1 MKTVMLVFGTRPE
14 AIKMC
19 PLVNELKTRK
29 TIRTVV
35 CVTGQHRQ
43 MLDQV
48 LEAFQTVPDYDLSI
62 MKTGQTLFDVTT
74 NILNRIG
81 TVLDEVKPDVVLV
94 HGDTSTTFVTALA
107 CFYKQIPVGHVEAGL
122 RTYNIYSPYPEEF
135 NRQAVSIIS
144 AYNFAP
150 TELARQNLLKEG
162 KKAETIWVTGNDG
175 HIYLSVVPDKG
186 SFTEPTEGYTPASA
200 QETADALL
208 AQLDF
213 VQYVDIAPG
222 LTLEDYYRTD
232 PHWRQECL
240 ISTAQTLAQA
250 MDVPLAS
257 DFQENA
263 VDTPFFGSY
272 AGKTDEP
279 LTADTLRYLIGGTLD
294 ACTVYDYET
303 EAQEGLYDLSAVD
316 TKTPYDLY
324 LQGSKSLLRI
334 DSPLSA
340 TDKTLVVFRDSF
352 GSSLIPLLSE
362 SYRTIYAVDIRYLSS
377 QMVGR
382 FLSFDGSEDVL
393 FLYSTMVLQNSRTM
407 K

>member
-1 MKTVMLVFGTRPE
+1 MRNTIVKGVVFVLLACAVVFGTAKWIPTQE
-14 AIKMC
+14 A
-19 PLVNELKTRK
+19 PSAAL
-29 TIRTVV
+29 
-35 CVTGQHRQ
+35 
-43 MLDQV
+43 
-48 LEAFQTVPDYDLSI
+48 PDVYVYQ
-62 MKTGQTLFDVTT
+62 GYAVTT
-74 NILNRIG
+74 
-81 TVLDEVKPDVVLV
+81 
-94 HGDTSTTFVTALA
+94 
-107 CFYKQIPVGHVEAGL
+107 EAGYDQKSL
-122 RTYNIYSPYPEEF
+122 DY
-135 NRQAVSIIS
+135 A
-144 AYNFAP
+144 A
-150 TELARQNLLKEG
+150 LKFQQLYDSYL
-162 KKAETIWVTGNDG
+162 TGNDG

-186 SFTEPTEGYTPASA
+186 SFTAPPEGYTPASA
-200 QETADALL
+200 QETADTLL

-240 ISTAQTLAQA
+240 VATAQTLAQA
-250 MDVPLAS
+250 MDVPLAG

-263 VDTPFFGSY
+263 IDVPFYGAY
-272 AGKTDEP
+272 AEKAGEP
-279 LTADTLRYLIGGTLD
+279 LVADTLRYLTGEVLD

-303 EAQEGLYDLSAVD
+303 DAREPLYDLAAVETD
-316 TKTPYDLY
+316 TPYDLY
-324 LQGSKSLLRI
+324 LQGSRSLLRI

-352 GSSLIPLLSE
+352 GSSLIPLLAE

>member
-1 MKTVMLVFGTRPE
+1 MRNAIVKGVVFVLLACAVVFGAAKWIPTQE
-14 AIKMC
+14 A
-19 PLVNELKTRK
+19 PSAAL
-29 TIRTVV
+29 
-35 CVTGQHRQ
+35 
-43 MLDQV
+43 
-48 LEAFQTVPDYDLSI
+48 PDVYVYQ
-62 MKTGQTLFDVTT
+62 GYAVTT
-74 NILNRIG
+74 
-81 TVLDEVKPDVVLV
+81 
-94 HGDTSTTFVTALA
+94 
-107 CFYKQIPVGHVEAGL
+107 EAGYDQKSL
-122 RTYNIYSPYPEEF
+122 DY
-135 NRQAVSIIS
+135 A
-144 AYNFAP
+144 A
-150 TELARQNLLKEG
+150 LKFQQLYDSYL
-162 KKAETIWVTGNDG
+162 TGNDG

-186 SFTEPTEGYTPASA
+186 SFTAPPEGYTPASA
-200 QETADALL
+200 QETADTLL

-240 ISTAQTLAQA
+240 VATAQTLAQA
-250 MDVPLAS
+250 MDVPLAG

-263 VDTPFFGSY
+263 IDVPFYGAY
-272 AGKTDEP
+272 AEKAGEP
-279 LTADTLRYLIGGTLD
+279 LVADTLRYLTGEVLD

-303 EAQEGLYDLSAVD
+303 DAPETLYDLSAVETD
-316 TKTPYDLY
+316 TPYDLY
-324 LQGSKSLLRI
+324 LQGSRSLLRI

-352 GSSLIPLLSE
+352 GSSLIPLLAE

>member
-1 MKTVMLVFGTRPE
+1 MRNAIVTGVVFVLLACAAVFGAAKWIPTQE
-14 AIKMC
+14 A
-19 PLVNELKTRK
+19 PSAAL
-29 TIRTVV
+29 
-35 CVTGQHRQ
+35 
-43 MLDQV
+43 
-48 LEAFQTVPDYDLSI
+48 PDVYVYQ
-62 MKTGQTLFDVTT
+62 GYAVTT
-74 NILNRIG
+74 
-81 TVLDEVKPDVVLV
+81 
-94 HGDTSTTFVTALA
+94 
-107 CFYKQIPVGHVEAGL
+107 EAGYDQKSL
-122 RTYNIYSPYPEEF
+122 DY
-135 NRQAVSIIS
+135 A
-144 AYNFAP
+144 
-150 TELARQNLLKEG
+150 ARKLQQLHDSYL
-162 KKAETIWVTGNDG
+162 TGNDG

-186 SFTEPTEGYTPASA
+186 SFTVPPEGYTPASA

-240 ISTAQTLAQA
+240 VATAQTLAQA
-250 MDVPLAS
+250 MDVPLAG

-263 VDTPFFGSY
+263 IDVPFYGAY
-272 AGKTDEP
+272 AEKAGEP
-279 LTADTLRYLIGGTLD
+279 LVADTLRYLTGEVLD

-303 EAQEGLYDLSAVD
+303 DAQEPLYDLTAVD
-316 TKTPYDLY
+316 TDTPYDLY
-324 LQGSKSLLRI
+324 LQGSRSLLRI

-352 GSSLIPLLSE
+352 GSSLIPLLAE

-393 FLYSTMVLQNSRTM
+393 FLYSTLVLQNSRTM

>member
-1 MKTVMLVFGTRPE
+1 MRNAIVKGVVFVLLACAVVFGAAKWIPTQE
-14 AIKMC
+14 A
-19 PLVNELKTRK
+19 PSAAL
-29 TIRTVV
+29 
-35 CVTGQHRQ
+35 
-43 MLDQV
+43 
-48 LEAFQTVPDYDLSI
+48 PDVYVYQ
-62 MKTGQTLFDVTT
+62 GYAVTT
-74 NILNRIG
+74 
-81 TVLDEVKPDVVLV
+81 
-94 HGDTSTTFVTALA
+94 
-107 CFYKQIPVGHVEAGL
+107 EAGYDQKSL
-122 RTYNIYSPYPEEF
+122 DY
-135 NRQAVSIIS
+135 A
-144 AYNFAP
+144 A
-150 TELARQNLLKEG
+150 LKFQQLY
-162 KKAETIWVTGNDG
+162 ASYLTGNDG

-186 SFTEPTEGYTPASA
+186 SFTAPPEGYTPASA
-200 QETADALL
+200 QETADTLL

-240 ISTAQTLAQA
+240 VATAQTLAQA
-250 MDVPLAS
+250 MDVPLAG

-263 VDTPFFGSY
+263 IDVPFYGAY
-272 AGKTDEP
+272 AEKAGEP
-279 LTADTLRYLIGGTLD
+279 LVADTLRYLTGEVLD

-303 EAQEGLYDLSAVD
+303 DAQEPLYDLSAVETD
-316 TKTPYDLY
+316 TPYDLY
-324 LQGSKSLLRI
+324 LQGSRSLLRI

-340 TDKTLVVFRDSF
+340 SDKTLVVFRDSF
-352 GSSLIPLLSE
+352 GSSLIPLLAE

>member
-1 MKTVMLVFGTRPE
+1 MRNAIVKGVVFVLLACAVVFGAAKWIPTQE
-14 AIKMC
+14 A
-19 PLVNELKTRK
+19 PSAAL
-29 TIRTVV
+29 
-35 CVTGQHRQ
+35 
-43 MLDQV
+43 
-48 LEAFQTVPDYDLSI
+48 PDVYVYQ
-62 MKTGQTLFDVTT
+62 GYAVTT
-74 NILNRIG
+74 
-81 TVLDEVKPDVVLV
+81 
-94 HGDTSTTFVTALA
+94 
-107 CFYKQIPVGHVEAGL
+107 EAGYDQKSL
-122 RTYNIYSPYPEEF
+122 DY
-135 NRQAVSIIS
+135 A
-144 AYNFAP
+144 A
-150 TELARQNLLKEG
+150 LKFQQLYDSYL
-162 KKAETIWVTGNDG
+162 TGNDG

-186 SFTEPTEGYTPASA
+186 SFTAPPEGYTPASA

-240 ISTAQTLAQA
+240 VATAQTLAQA
-250 MDVPLAS
+250 MDVPLAG

-263 VDTPFFGSY
+263 IDVPFYGAY
-272 AGKTDEP
+272 AEKAGEP
-279 LTADTLRYLIGGTLD
+279 LVADTLRYLTGEVLD

-303 EAQEGLYDLSAVD
+303 DAQEPLYDLSAVETD
-316 TKTPYDLY
+316 TPYDLY
-324 LQGSKSLLRI
+324 LQGSRSLLRI

-352 GSSLIPLLSE
+352 GSSLIPLLAE

>member
-1 MKTVMLVFGTRPE
+1 MRNAIVKGVVFVLLACAAVFGAAKWIPTQE
-14 AIKMC
+14 A
-19 PLVNELKTRK
+19 PSAAL
-29 TIRTVV
+29 
-35 CVTGQHRQ
+35 
-43 MLDQV
+43 
-48 LEAFQTVPDYDLSI
+48 PDVYVYQ
-62 MKTGQTLFDVTT
+62 GYAVTT
-74 NILNRIG
+74 
-81 TVLDEVKPDVVLV
+81 
-94 HGDTSTTFVTALA
+94 
-107 CFYKQIPVGHVEAGL
+107 EAGYDQKSL
-122 RTYNIYSPYPEEF
+122 DY
-135 NRQAVSIIS
+135 A
-144 AYNFAP
+144 
-150 TELARQNLLKEG
+150 ARKLQQLHDSYL
-162 KKAETIWVTGNDG
+162 TGNDG

-240 ISTAQTLAQA
+240 VATAQTLAQA
-250 MDVPLAS
+250 MDVPLAG

-263 VDTPFFGSY
+263 IDVPFYGAY
-272 AGKTDEP
+272 AEKAGEP
-279 LTADTLRYLIGGTLD
+279 LVADTLRYLTGEVLD

-303 EAQEGLYDLSAVD
+303 DAQETLYDLSAVETD
-316 TKTPYDLY
+316 TPYDLY
-324 LQGSKSLLRI
+324 LQGSRSLLRI

-340 TDKTLVVFRDSF
+340 TDRTLVVFRDSF
-352 GSSLIPLLSE
+352 GSSLIPLLAE

>member
-1 MKTVMLVFGTRPE
+1 MRNAIVKGVVFVLLACAVVFGTAKWIPTQE
-14 AIKMC
+14 A
-19 PLVNELKTRK
+19 PSAAL
-29 TIRTVV
+29 
-35 CVTGQHRQ
+35 
-43 MLDQV
+43 
-48 LEAFQTVPDYDLSI
+48 PDVYVYQ
-62 MKTGQTLFDVTT
+62 GYAVTT
-74 NILNRIG
+74 
-81 TVLDEVKPDVVLV
+81 
-94 HGDTSTTFVTALA
+94 
-107 CFYKQIPVGHVEAGL
+107 EAGYDQKSL
-122 RTYNIYSPYPEEF
+122 DY
-135 NRQAVSIIS
+135 A
-144 AYNFAP
+144 A
-150 TELARQNLLKEG
+150 LKFQQLYDSYL
-162 KKAETIWVTGNDG
+162 TGNDG

-186 SFTEPTEGYTPASA
+186 SFTAPPEGYTPASA
-200 QETADALL
+200 QETADTLL

-240 ISTAQTLAQA
+240 VATAQTLAQA
-250 MDVPLAS
+250 MDVPLAG

-263 VDTPFFGSY
+263 IDVPFYGAY
-272 AGKTDEP
+272 AEKAGEP
-279 LTADTLRYLIGGTLD
+279 LVADTLRYLTGEVLD

-303 EAQEGLYDLSAVD
+303 DAQETLYDLSAVETD
-316 TKTPYDLY
+316 TPYDLY
-324 LQGSKSLLRI
+324 LQGSRSLLRI

-340 TDKTLVVFRDSF
+340 TDRTLVVFRDSF
-352 GSSLIPLLSE
+352 GSSLIPLLAE

>member
-1 MKTVMLVFGTRPE
+1 VRNAIVKGVVFVLLACAVVFGAAKWIPTQE
-14 AIKMC
+14 A
-19 PLVNELKTRK
+19 PSAAL
-29 TIRTVV
+29 
-35 CVTGQHRQ
+35 
-43 MLDQV
+43 
-48 LEAFQTVPDYDLSI
+48 PDVYVYQ
-62 MKTGQTLFDVTT
+62 GYAVTT
-74 NILNRIG
+74 
-81 TVLDEVKPDVVLV
+81 
-94 HGDTSTTFVTALA
+94 
-107 CFYKQIPVGHVEAGL
+107 EAGYDQKSL
-122 RTYNIYSPYPEEF
+122 DY
-135 NRQAVSIIS
+135 A
-144 AYNFAP
+144 A
-150 TELARQNLLKEG
+150 LKFQQLYDSYL
-162 KKAETIWVTGNDG
+162 TGNDG

-186 SFTEPTEGYTPASA
+186 SFTAPPEGYTPASA
-200 QETADALL
+200 QETADTLL

-240 ISTAQTLAQA
+240 VATAQTLAQA
-250 MDVPLAS
+250 MDVPLAG

-263 VDTPFFGSY
+263 IDVPFYGAY
-272 AGKTDEP
+272 AEKAGEP
-279 LTADTLRYLIGGTLD
+279 LVADTLRYLTGEVLD

-303 EAQEGLYDLSAVD
+303 DAQEPLYDLSAVETD
-316 TKTPYDLY
+316 TPYDLY
-324 LQGSKSLLRI
+324 LQGSRSLLRI

-340 TDKTLVVFRDSF
+340 SDKTLVVFRDSF
-352 GSSLIPLLSE
+352 GSSLIPLLAE

>member
-1 MKTVMLVFGTRPE
+1 MRNAIVKGVVFVLLACAVVFGAAKWIPTQE
-14 AIKMC
+14 A
-19 PLVNELKTRK
+19 PSAAL
-29 TIRTVV
+29 
-35 CVTGQHRQ
+35 
-43 MLDQV
+43 
-48 LEAFQTVPDYDLSI
+48 PDVYVYQ
-62 MKTGQTLFDVTT
+62 GYAVTT
-74 NILNRIG
+74 
-81 TVLDEVKPDVVLV
+81 
-94 HGDTSTTFVTALA
+94 
-107 CFYKQIPVGHVEAGL
+107 EAGYDQKSL
-122 RTYNIYSPYPEEF
+122 DY
-135 NRQAVSIIS
+135 A
-144 AYNFAP
+144 
-150 TELARQNLLKEG
+150 ARKLQQLHDSYL
-162 KKAETIWVTGNDG
+162 TGNDG

-186 SFTEPTEGYTPASA
+186 SFTEPPEGYTPASA

-213 VQYVDIAPG
+213 AQYVDIAPG

-240 ISTAQTLAQA
+240 IATAQTLAQA
-250 MDVPLAS
+250 MDVPLAG

-263 VDTPFFGSY
+263 IDVPFYGAY
-272 AGKTDEP
+272 AEKAGEP
-279 LTADTLRYLIGGTLD
+279 LVADTLRYLTGEVLD

-303 EAQEGLYDLSAVD
+303 DAQEPLYDLSAVETD
-316 TKTPYDLY
+316 TPYDLY
-324 LQGSKSLLRI
+324 LQGSRSLLRI

-352 GSSLIPLLSE
+352 GSSLIPLLAE

>member
-1 MKTVMLVFGTRPE
+1 MRNAIVKGVVFVLLACAVVFGAATWIPTQE
-14 AIKMC
+14 A
-19 PLVNELKTRK
+19 PSAAL
-29 TIRTVV
+29 
-35 CVTGQHRQ
+35 
-43 MLDQV
+43 
-48 LEAFQTVPDYDLSI
+48 PDVSVYQ
-62 MKTGQTLFDVTT
+62 GYAVTT
-74 NILNRIG
+74 
-81 TVLDEVKPDVVLV
+81 
-94 HGDTSTTFVTALA
+94 
-107 CFYKQIPVGHVEAGL
+107 EAGYDQKSL
-122 RTYNIYSPYPEEF
+122 DY
-135 NRQAVSIIS
+135 A
-144 AYNFAP
+144 A
-150 TELARQNLLKEG
+150 LKFQQLYDSYL
-162 KKAETIWVTGNDG
+162 TGNDG

-186 SFTEPTEGYTPASA
+186 SFTAPPEGYTPASA
-200 QETADALL
+200 QETADTLL

-240 ISTAQTLAQA
+240 VATAQTLAQA
-250 MDVPLAS
+250 MDVPLAG

-263 VDTPFFGSY
+263 IDVPFYGAY
-272 AGKTDEP
+272 AEKAGEP
-279 LTADTLRYLIGGTLD
+279 LVADTLRYLTGEVLD

-303 EAQEGLYDLSAVD
+303 DAQEPLYDLSAVETD
-316 TKTPYDLY
+316 TPYDLY
-324 LQGSKSLLRI
+324 LQGSRSLLRI

-340 TDKTLVVFRDSF
+340 SDKTLVVFRDSF
-352 GSSLIPLLSE
+352 GSSLIPLLAE

>member
-1 MKTVMLVFGTRPE
+1 MRNAIVKGVVFVLLACAVVFGAAKWIPTQE
-14 AIKMC
+14 A
-19 PLVNELKTRK
+19 PSAAL
-29 TIRTVV
+29 
-35 CVTGQHRQ
+35 
-43 MLDQV
+43 
-48 LEAFQTVPDYDLSI
+48 PDVYVYQ
-62 MKTGQTLFDVTT
+62 GYAVTT
-74 NILNRIG
+74 
-81 TVLDEVKPDVVLV
+81 
-94 HGDTSTTFVTALA
+94 
-107 CFYKQIPVGHVEAGL
+107 EAGYDQKSL
-122 RTYNIYSPYPEEF
+122 DY
-135 NRQAVSIIS
+135 A
-144 AYNFAP
+144 A
-150 TELARQNLLKEG
+150 LKFQQLYDSYL
-162 KKAETIWVTGNDG
+162 TGNDG

-186 SFTEPTEGYTPASA
+186 SFTAPPEGYTPASA
-200 QETADALL
+200 QETADTLL

-240 ISTAQTLAQA
+240 VATAQTLAQA
-250 MDVPLAS
+250 MDVPLAG
-257 DFQENA
+257 DFQKNA
-263 VDTPFFGSY
+263 IDVPFYGAY
-272 AGKTDEP
+272 AEKAGEP
-279 LTADTLRYLIGGTLD
+279 LVADTLRYLTGEVLD

-303 EAQEGLYDLSAVD
+303 DAQEPLYDLSAVETD
-316 TKTPYDLY
+316 TPYDLY
-324 LQGSKSLLRI
+324 LQGSRSLLRI

-352 GSSLIPLLSE
+352 GSSLIPLLAE

>member
-1 MKTVMLVFGTRPE
+1 MRNAIVKGVVFVLLACAVVFGAAKWIPTQE
-14 AIKMC
+14 A
-19 PLVNELKTRK
+19 PSAAL
-29 TIRTVV
+29 
-35 CVTGQHRQ
+35 
-43 MLDQV
+43 
-48 LEAFQTVPDYDLSI
+48 PDVYVYQ
-62 MKTGQTLFDVTT
+62 GYAVTT
-74 NILNRIG
+74 
-81 TVLDEVKPDVVLV
+81 
-94 HGDTSTTFVTALA
+94 
-107 CFYKQIPVGHVEAGL
+107 EAGYDQKSL
-122 RTYNIYSPYPEEF
+122 DYAARKFRQIYDSY
-135 NRQAVSIIS
+135 
-144 AYNFAP
+144 
-150 TELARQNLLKEG
+150 L
-162 KKAETIWVTGNDG
+162 TGNDG

-186 SFTEPTEGYTPASA
+186 SFTEPPEGYTPASA
-200 QETADALL
+200 QETAEALL

-240 ISTAQTLAQA
+240 ITTAQTLAQA
-250 MDVPLAS
+250 MDVPLAG

-263 VDTPFFGSY
+263 IDTPFYGAY
-272 AGKTDEP
+272 AGKSNET
-279 LTADTLRYLIGGTLD
+279 LMADTLRYLTGEVPD

-303 EAQEGLYDLSAVD
+303 ERQETLYDLSAVETD
-316 TKTPYDLY
+316 TPYDLY
-324 LQGSKSLLRI
+324 LQGSRSLLRI
-334 DSPLSA
+334 DSPLAA

-352 GSSLIPLLSE
+352 GSSLIPLLTE

>member
-1 MKTVMLVFGTRPE
+1 MRNAIVTGVVFVLLACAAVFGAAKWIPTQE
-14 AIKMC
+14 A
-19 PLVNELKTRK
+19 PSAAL
-29 TIRTVV
+29 
-35 CVTGQHRQ
+35 
-43 MLDQV
+43 
-48 LEAFQTVPDYDLSI
+48 PDVYVYQ
-62 MKTGQTLFDVTT
+62 GYAVTT
-74 NILNRIG
+74 
-81 TVLDEVKPDVVLV
+81 
-94 HGDTSTTFVTALA
+94 
-107 CFYKQIPVGHVEAGL
+107 EAGYDQKSL
-122 RTYNIYSPYPEEF
+122 DY
-135 NRQAVSIIS
+135 A
-144 AYNFAP
+144 A
-150 TELARQNLLKEG
+150 LKFQQLYDSYL
-162 KKAETIWVTGNDG
+162 TGNDG

-186 SFTEPTEGYTPASA
+186 SFTAPPEGYTPASA
-200 QETADALL
+200 QETADTLL

-240 ISTAQTLAQA
+240 VATAQTLAQA
-250 MDVPLAS
+250 MDVPLAG

-263 VDTPFFGSY
+263 IDVPFYGAY
-272 AGKTDEP
+272 AEKAGEP
-279 LTADTLRYLIGGTLD
+279 LVADTLRYLTGEVLD

-303 EAQEGLYDLSAVD
+303 DAQEPLYDLSAVETD
-316 TKTPYDLY
+316 TPYDLY
-324 LQGSKSLLRI
+324 LQGSRSLLRI

-352 GSSLIPLLSE
+352 GSSLIPLLAE